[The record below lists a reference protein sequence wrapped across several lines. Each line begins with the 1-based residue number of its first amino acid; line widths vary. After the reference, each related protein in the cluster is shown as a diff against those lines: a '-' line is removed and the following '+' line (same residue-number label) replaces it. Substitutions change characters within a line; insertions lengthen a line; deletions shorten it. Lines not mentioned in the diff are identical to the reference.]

1 MTNSTH
7 IPASVYIKLVVVA
20 MLWGGTFIAGRA
32 LSETMPPLTS
42 ATVRFFIAGI
52 FLLLWVYKTEGRFP
66 RLNLKQSLF
75 TFAAGLAGIYL
86 YNIFFFGALT
96 EIPAGRTALFVSLN
110 PIITAL
116 FLFTFFNERLGKI
129 GWFGIALAF
138 TGVSIIVTRG
148 EFLQT
153 YHDISSALGTGEL
166 LMLGAVVSW
175 SAYTILGRFTLS
187 SMSPLVATTYATCI
201 GFLLLLF
208 TSLFYHSELTVE
220 AFSAM
225 LTIKNISA
233 VVYLG
238 FFGTVL
244 GFVWYYQGV
253 AIIGASRAAIFTN
266 LVPVFGVLF
275 GFVLLDEP
283 ILWSMIIGGM
293 ITIAGVIITNKK

>member
-1 MTNSTH
+1 MPNSTH
-7 IPASVYIKLVVVA
+7 ISTSIYIKLVVVA
-20 MLWGGTFIAGRA
+20 LLWGGTFIAGRM
-32 LSETMPPLTS
+32 LSETVPPLIS
-42 ATVRFFIAGI
+42 ATIRFFIAGV
-52 FLLLWVYKTEGRFP
+52 FLLLWVYKKEERFP
-66 RLNLKQSLF
+66 RLDLRQSLF
-75 TFAAGLAGIYL
+75 ISASGLMGIFL
-86 YNIFFFGALT
+86 YNIFFFGALS

-116 FLFTFFNERLGKI
+116 FLFTFFKERLGKL
-129 GWFGIALAF
+129 GWFGITLAF

-166 LMLGAVVSW
+166 LMLGAVMSW
-175 SAYTILGRFTLS
+175 SAYTILGRFTLGRL
-187 SMSPLVATTYATCI
+187 SPLVATTYATCT
-201 GFLLLLF
+201 GFLLLLI
-208 TSLFYHSELTVE
+208 TSLFYHSDLTTE
-220 AFSAM
+220 TISAM
-225 LTIKNISA
+225 LTIKNLYA

-266 LVPVFGVLF
+266 LVPVFGVLL
-275 GFVLLDEP
+275 GFVLLGEP

-293 ITIAGVIITNKK
+293 ITIVGVIITNKK